1 MIHFRTASI
10 QDAPII
16 THLVNSAYRGEYS
29 KKGWTT
35 EADLIEGQRTD
46 QDSVIKMIESNG
58 EQIELAFDDSNHL
71 LGCVSIKRE
80 NLDTL
85 YFGMLTVDPIL
96 QGSGMGKKILLH
108 LENLARKEERTKI
121 RLTVI
126 PQRLELIAF
135 YERRGF
141 KATGKIEKFPTHDP
155 SNGRPI
161 VNDLELREYVKI
173 LAD

>member
-1 MIHFRTASI
+1 MINFRTALI
-10 QDAPII
+10 QDAEMISQ
-16 THLVNSAYRGEYS
+16 LVNSAYRGEYS

-46 QDSVIKMIESNG
+46 LASVIKMIESKG

-71 LGCVSIKRE
+71 LGCVYLKRE

-96 QGSGMGKKILLH
+96 QGSGLGKTILLH
-108 LENLARKEERTKI
+108 LENMARQEERSKI

-141 KATGKIEKFPTHDP
+141 KATGNIEKFPSHDP
-155 SNGRPI
+155 SNGRPL
-161 VNDLELREYVKI
+161 VSDLELREYIKI